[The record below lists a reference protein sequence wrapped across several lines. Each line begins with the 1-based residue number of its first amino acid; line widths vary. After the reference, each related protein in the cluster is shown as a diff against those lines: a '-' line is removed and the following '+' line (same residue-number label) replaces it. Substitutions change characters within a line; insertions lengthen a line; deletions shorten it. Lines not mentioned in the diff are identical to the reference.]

1 MNPLV
6 SIGVPIY
13 NVESYIERCARS
25 LFEQTYVH
33 IEYIFIDDNSP
44 DDSIGILKATLED
57 YPARMQQVKIVRQP
71 VNVGSSAV
79 RNKAVSMMSGEF
91 VMWVD
96 SDDFVEL
103 DMVEKLVSAQRQ
115 NDADIV
121 TCNTIVHLP
130 KGKFSTMFS
139 PIYNTPKEMTLQLL
153 RKKVPVSVWSRL
165 IRLCLYIDNDVQ
177 SLEGINNAEDYQQM
191 PRLTFYA
198 QKVCSIN
205 DALYHYNCTNNNS
218 YTATYSPKLAEQVMI
233 SVNLLE
239 QFFQDKGIEYVDAL
253 NFSKAEIYA
262 RDLVKC
268 CRLRY
273 KEYYY
278 LTRGMVEKM
287 DRKYFV
293 SLPLPFRILLKLPDY
308 YIAVIYVKLASIF
321 KKQ

>member
-153 RKKVPVSVWSRL
+153 RKKVPVSVWARL

-268 CRLRY
+268 CRLGY

-278 LTRGMVEKM
+278 FTRGMVEKM
-287 DRKYFV
+287 SNPPIV
-293 SLPLPFRILLKLPDY
+293 SN
-308 YIAVIYVKLASIF
+308 SS
-321 KKQ
+321 

>member
-1 MNPLV
+1 
-6 SIGVPIY
+6 
-13 NVESYIERCARS
+13 
-25 LFEQTYVH
+25 
-33 IEYIFIDDNSP
+33 
-44 DDSIGILKATLED
+44 
-57 YPARMQQVKIVRQP
+57 
-71 VNVGSSAV
+71 
-79 RNKAVSMMSGEF
+79 
-91 VMWVD
+91 
-96 SDDFVEL
+96 
-103 DMVEKLVSAQRQ
+103 
-115 NDADIV
+115 
-121 TCNTIVHLP
+121 
-130 KGKFSTMFS
+130 
-139 PIYNTPKEMTLQLL
+139 
-153 RKKVPVSVWSRL
+153 
-165 IRLCLYIDNDVQ
+165 
-177 SLEGINNAEDYQQM
+177 
-191 PRLTFYA
+191 
-198 QKVCSIN
+198 
-205 DALYHYNCTNNNS
+205 
-218 YTATYSPKLAEQVMI
+218 MI

>member
-1 MNPLV
+1 MLI
-6 SIGVPIY
+6 SIIIPVY
-13 NVESYIERCARS
+13 NVEKYLEQCVMSFIMQIDNNKRGDVEIILVDDGSTDKSGRLCDELMKKYPNIIKSFHKKNEGLLMTRRYGYKVSRGMYIINC
-25 LFEQTYVH
+25 
-33 IEYIFIDDNSP
+33 
-44 DDSIGILKATLED
+44 
-57 YPARMQQVKIVRQP
+57 
-71 VNVGSSAV
+71 
-79 RNKAVSMMSGEF
+79 
-91 VMWVD
+91 D

-153 RKKVPVSVWSRL
+153 RKKVPVSVWARL

-268 CRLRY
+268 CRLGY

-278 LTRGMVEKM
+278 FTRGMVEKM

-293 SLPLPFRILLKLPDY
+293 SLPLPFRILLKLPNY
-308 YIAVIYVKLASIF
+308 YIALIYVKLASMF